1 MRFLDRFRRDETGA
15 LTIEFVLWVPL
26 FLGVLLLV
34 VDATTIYITH
44 SEMTNVA
51 RDTVRRMVTGV
62 VLTEEEAE
70 TYAVDAMRMRDS
82 HNYYVDAYYDM
93 TTGAEVIIGFSL
105 ADVSIFGYAT
115 PLQIF
120 GGKMAT
126 RVVMRPDPN
135 VQFGTS
141 SGGGSGPGQG
151 PSS

>member
-15 LTIEFVLWVPL
+15 LTIEYVLWVPII
-26 FLGVLLLV
+26 LGLLLLV
-34 VDATTIYITH
+34 VDVTTMYVTH

-62 VLTEEEAE
+62 VLTEEDAEA
-70 TYAVDAMRMRDS
+70 YAVDAMRMRD
-82 HNYYVDAYYDM
+82 HHTYYIDAHYDM

-115 PLQIF
+115 PLRIF

-135 VQFGTS
+135 VEFGTAS
-141 SGGGSGPGQG
+141 SGSGPGKS